1 MTSGTLPTLAED
13 DDHFGDLRP
22 ILDGDLASFVAE
34 QDRHRSLTVVR
45 EAGDRDLVAEGRR
58 WLDKVR
64 ADAATVDACTAI
76 RRAVER
82 WADGSRDG
90 QLRGVLAVVRLDE
103 RGHRGLAAALDELW
117 QVRAKDGRDFWRL
130 VEFARGRV
138 LAAPSAPADM
148 GCRCLQPFDLEDLIH
163 PDHRPGAPERLGQAS
178 PESPQPATTGG
189 SGDIGDASPK
199 RWESDPRPLPSLLP
213 LPLDALG
220 PLLGDV
226 AAAVAEH
233 YQVPSDLV
241 VNLALPVITAAAGG
255 SWVVRIREGWDET
268 LALATLTVAGSGER
282 KSPALRAL
290 DSPLRA
296 HEQALRRAAATES
309 ALREVE
315 REVAGKKVDD
325 LRRQLADSL
334 EDGAVRSAYAAAV
347 DELNALPDDVTPRW
361 LIDDATPEVLAKR
374 LAEHGGL
381 GVISAEPTLFGIL
394 LGRYSGGV
402 PNVELYLKA
411 TSGDP
416 VSVDRIGRDTLYVD
430 HPCLSI
436 GVCIQPGR
444 LAKLGREDR
453 NGTGTVLR
461 DSGMLAR
468 FLYAYPGTLLGRR
481 TTGRPMP
488 RDLADRWR
496 LALVALADASR
507 RHPVGKPTTLPFAL
521 DADALLD
528 VYAAQLE
535 PRLDPDTGDLADMAD
550 WAAKLVGTCARIAGA
565 LTLLDDPDAQVIPAS
580 AVTDALRLGD
590 AYISHAARA
599 LSTATVGADSATEA
613 AQVLTWLRKHGA
625 ATFTRRDIWQGLRG
639 RKWLASAD
647 MLDGPLAMLDAYG
660 HIRAVEVERSG
671 PGRPSETYELHPAN
685 LTE

>member
-1 MTSGTLPTLAED
+1 M
-13 DDHFGDLRP
+13 
-22 ILDGDLASFVAE
+22 
-34 QDRHRSLTVVR
+34 
-45 EAGDRDLVAEGRR
+45 
-58 WLDKVR
+58 
-64 ADAATVDACTAI
+64 
-76 RRAVER
+76 
-82 WADGSRDG
+82 
-90 QLRGVLAVVRLDE
+90 
-103 RGHRGLAAALDELW
+103 
-117 QVRAKDGRDFWRL
+117 
-130 VEFARGRV
+130 
-138 LAAPSAPADM
+138 
-148 GCRCLQPFDLEDLIH
+148 
-163 PDHRPGAPERLGQAS
+163 
-178 PESPQPATTGG
+178 
-189 SGDIGDASPK
+189 
-199 RWESDPRPLPSLLP
+199 
-213 LPLDALG
+213 
-220 PLLGDV
+220 
-226 AAAVAEH
+226 
-233 YQVPSDLV
+233 PSDLV

-255 SWVVRIREGWDET
+255 SWVIRIREGWDET

-282 KSPALRAL
+282 KSPALRAI
-290 DSPLRA
+290 DRPLRD
-296 HEQALRRAAATES
+296 HEQALRRAAFTES

-325 LRRQLADSL
+325 LRRQLGESL
-334 EDGAVRSAYAAAV
+334 QDGAVRSAYAAAV
-347 DELNALPDDVTPRW
+347 EELNALPDDVTPRW

-416 VSVDRIGRDTLYVD
+416 VSVDRIGRETLYVD

-496 LALVALADASR
+496 LALVTLADASR
-507 RHPVGKPTTLPFAL
+507 RHPVGKPATLPLAH

-528 VYAAQLE
+528 DYATQLE

-565 LTLLDDPDAQVIPAS
+565 LTLLDDPDAPVIPAT
-580 AVTDALRLGD
+580 AVADALRLGD

-599 LSTATVGADSATEA
+599 LSTATVGADCATEA
-613 AQVLTWLRKHGA
+613 AQVLDWLRKHGA
-625 ATFTRRDIWQGLRG
+625 ATFTARELHQSIRG
-639 RKWLASAD
+639 RKWAAKREA
-647 MLDGPLAMLDAYG
+647 LDAPLALLDDYG
-660 HIRAVEVERSG
+660 HIRPADNERNG
-671 PGRPSETYELHPAN
+671 PGRPPELYELHPSHLA
-685 LTE
+685 EQESPS